1 MQKDT
6 FDKQTGPTYAFAL
19 CARIDMYTYIY
30 IYIYVHTYTVYLYI
44 YIWNS
49 FAIDIV
55 CVGYFMVLMKCI
67 RIPSGMISFEAPAE
81 ALQVKENQEPPRS
94 LAPTSQ
100 RPHCTYLHA
109 AHNVQ

>member
-19 CARIDMYTYIY
+19 CAIIDISIY
-30 IYIYVHTYTVYLYI
+30 IYIS
-44 YIWNS
+44 NS

-55 CVGYFMVLMKCI
+55 CVGYFMVLMECI